1 MTDAAPTQRIV
12 MLQTLGNAA
21 ARLAAEL
28 EALGAD
34 VAEQPAAPGEW
45 SARETV
51 THLAASEPHFLA
63 RLQRITAEDNPFLPY
78 FGPDVARPD
87 SGQPLP
93 AALSDFGAGRERLLA
108 FLSGLPPEA
117 WDRPAVH
124 ETLGATTL
132 ALQVQ
137 NIINHDLEHLVQL
150 HQLPLSPPFPLREGG
165 PGGLGLPTDTDA

>member
-21 ARLAAEL
+21 ARLTGEL

-34 VAEQPAAPGEW
+34 GADWHPTPGEW

-51 THLAASEPHFLA
+51 THLAAAEPPFLQ
-63 RLQRITAEDNPFLPY
+63 RLQRIAAEDNPFLPY

-87 SGQPLP
+87 SGLPLP
-93 AALSDFGAGRERLLA
+93 EALEQFRAGRERLLA
-108 FLSGLPPEA
+108 FISGLPPTA

-124 ETLGATTL
+124 ETLGPTTL

-137 NIINHDLEHLVQL
+137 NIINHDLEHLAQL
-150 HQLPLSPPFPLREGG
+150 HQDGQLRSRNGRV
-165 PGGLGLPTDTDA
+165 